1 MAITVELPSALQA
14 FAGGTMEVTLDDRC
28 GTVGDALGAL
38 ARRHAGVT
46 DRVVDERGELR
57 RHVNVFVDGDNI
69 RFLDGLRTL
78 VAEGSTIVIV
88 PAVSGG

>member
-1 MAITVELPSALQA
+1 MAITVEIPSALQA
-14 FAGGTMEVTLDDRC
+14 YAGGSLEVTLDERC

-38 ARRHAGVT
+38 ARRHGGVT

-69 RFLDGLRTL
+69 RFLDGFRTA
-78 VAEGSTIVIV
+78 VRDDSTIVIV